1 LEVHYRTYCRESEV
15 LGLSVAQPPRIVIL
29 GAGFGGQYAA
39 RELAKLLHDDGDAR
53 IILADRNNYLL
64 FTPFL
69 TEVVGGQLS
78 VRDVVGAVRDLPK
91 KVSFEQGTIVAAD
104 LASKRVTLLVGSEA
118 EGIPE
123 ATRTLEADHLV
134 VAMGA
139 ATNFRGIEGLEEH
152 SFAMTTTVD
161 AVEAHHRAIALLER
175 ASEEPD
181 NATRRE
187 LLTFV
192 VGGGGFSGVE
202 TMAALNGLLR
212 EAVGRYS
219 SIPEEE
225 VRTIL
230 VHHGARLLPELGARL
245 ASYAQEQ
252 LERRGVEVIL
262 NTGIT
267 GAGADHVELSDG
279 RRIGTREV
287 IWTGGVAPN
296 PIVEHLDARR
306 GHHGGLAV
314 DHSLAVPG
322 HSGVWAIGDCAEIPV
337 PGKSGTYGPTAQNA
351 TREGAH
357 VARNIVRVLNGEE
370 PKPFKFRPMGE
381 LALVGKRSAVAEV
394 FGLRFSGIL
403 AWAMWRAVYLY
414 KMPGAGKRVRVV
426 VNWLLDTAFGAEIA
440 ELRAVR
446 PAPPPSGATEATPAP
461 EDVVRGAEGGEHHM

>member
-1 LEVHYRTYCRESEV
+1 M
-15 LGLSVAQPPRIVIL
+15 SVAQPPRIVIL
-29 GAGFGGQYAA
+29 GARFGGQYAA

-139 ATNFRGIEGLEEH
+139 ATNFLGIEGLEKH

-296 PIVEHLDARR
+296 PIVEHLDECC
-306 GHHGGLAV
+306 
-314 DHSLAVPG
+314 
-322 HSGVWAIGDCAEIPV
+322 GDV
-337 PGKSGTYGPTAQNA
+337 MPTA
-351 TREGAH
+351 
-357 VARNIVRVLNGEE
+357 
-370 PKPFKFRPMGE
+370 P
-381 LALVGKRSAVAEV
+381 
-394 FGLRFSGIL
+394 
-403 AWAMWRAVYLY
+403 
-414 KMPGAGKRVRVV
+414 
-426 VNWLLDTAFGAEIA
+426 
-440 ELRAVR
+440 
-446 PAPPPSGATEATPAP
+446 
-461 EDVVRGAEGGEHHM
+461 

>member
-1 LEVHYRTYCRESEV
+1 MRA
-15 LGLSVAQPPRIVIL
+15 AQPPRIVIL
-29 GAGFGGQYAA
+29 GAGFGGQHAA
-39 RELAKLLHDDGDAR
+39 RELAKLLHDVGDAR

-78 VRDVVGAVRDLPK
+78 VRDVVGAVRDLPTR
-91 KVSFEQGTIVAAD
+91 VSFEQGTIVAAD
-104 LASKRVTLLVGSEA
+104 LTSKRVTLLVGAEA
-118 EGIPE
+118 EGLPE
-123 ATRTLEADHLV
+123 DTRTLEADHLV
-134 VAMGA
+134 VALGA
-139 ATNFRGIEGLEEH
+139 ATNFRGIEGLEGH
-152 SFAMTTTVD
+152 SFTMATTFD

-181 NATRRE
+181 AATRRE

-212 EAVGRYS
+212 EAVERYPS
-219 SIPEEE
+219 LPKEE

-230 VHHGARLLPELGARL
+230 VHHGGRLLPELGARL
-245 ASYAQEQ
+245 ANYAQEQ

-287 IWTGGVAPN
+287 IWTGGLAPN
-296 PIVEHLDARR
+296 PLVEHLEARR
-306 GHHGGLAV
+306 GRHGGLAV

-322 HSGVWAIGDCAEIPV
+322 HPGVWAIGDCAEIPV
-337 PGKSGTYGPTAQNA
+337 PGKSESYGPTAQNA
-351 TREGAH
+351 TREGVH
-357 VARNIVRVLNGEE
+357 VARNIVRGLNGEE
-370 PKPFKFRPMGE
+370 PKPFRFRPMGE

-394 FGLRFSGIL
+394 FGLRFSGLL

-426 VNWLLDTAFGAEIA
+426 VNWMLDAAFGAEVTD
-440 ELRAVR
+440 LRPVR
-446 PAPPPSGATEATPAP
+446 PAPSPSAASEATPAP
-461 EDVVRGAEGGEHHM
+461 GDDLPGVGGDEHHA

>member
-1 LEVHYRTYCRESEV
+1 
-15 LGLSVAQPPRIVIL
+15 VAL
-29 GAGFGGQYAA
+29 
-39 RELAKLLHDDGDAR
+39 
-53 IILADRNNYLL
+53 
-64 FTPFL
+64 
-69 TEVVGGQLS
+69 
-78 VRDVVGAVRDLPK
+78 
-91 KVSFEQGTIVAAD
+91 
-104 LASKRVTLLVGSEA
+104 
-118 EGIPE
+118 
-123 ATRTLEADHLV
+123 
-134 VAMGA
+134 GA
-139 ATNFRGIEGLEEH
+139 ATNFRGIEGLEGH

-161 AVEAHHRAIALLER
+161 AVQAHHRAIALLER

-181 NATRRE
+181 AATRRE

-212 EAVGRYS
+212 EAVGRYPS
-219 SIPEEE
+219 LSEEE

-230 VHHGARLLPELGARL
+230 IHHGGRLLPELGARL
-245 ASYAQEQ
+245 ANYAQEQ
-252 LERRGVEVIL
+252 LERRGVEVVL

-296 PIVEHLDARR
+296 PLVERLGARR
-306 GHHGGLAV
+306 GRHGGLAV

-322 HSGVWAIGDCAEIPV
+322 HPGVWAIGDCAEIPV
-337 PGKSGTYGPTAQNA
+337 PGKPETYGPTAQNA

-357 VARNIVRVLNGEE
+357 VAGNIVRVLNGEE
-370 PKPFKFRPMGE
+370 PKPFRYRPIGE

-394 FGLRFSGIL
+394 FGLRFSGLL

-426 VNWLLDTAFGAEIA
+426 VNWMLDTAFGPEVA

-446 PAPPPSGATEATPAP
+446 AAPPPSAASETTPAP
-461 EDVVRGAEGGEHHM
+461 GDGLRDGEGGEHPT